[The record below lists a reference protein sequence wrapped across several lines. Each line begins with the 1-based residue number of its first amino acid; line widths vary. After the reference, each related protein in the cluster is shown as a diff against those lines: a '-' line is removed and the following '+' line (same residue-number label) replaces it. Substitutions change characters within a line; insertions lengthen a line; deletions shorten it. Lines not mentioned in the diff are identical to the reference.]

1 MPTLLPAGS
10 AKVEW
15 SDEKKQ
21 WHVVITV
28 GAEVIKRWVAK
39 LPHDAGDDALRS
51 AAITTAQDEG
61 YQLDAGQV
69 AIAR

>member
-1 MPTLLPAGS
+1 MVQPAE

-15 SDEKKQ
+15 VADKKQ

-28 GAEVIKRWVAK
+28 GAEVIKRWLGKEPQGATDDSLRQLAIATAK
-39 LPHDAGDDALRS
+39 
-51 AAITTAQDEG
+51 DEG
-61 YQLDAGQV
+61 YDLDASRV